1 MSRNYTDEQVD
12 KMMENI
18 LNNEQLKNKML
29 KDFGFDV
36 KDYSD
41 EDMGYIL
48 CAITEQGGLKD
59 KVKAAKALYIVD
71 QIAKFACM
79 HDKYQDVG
87 GFTMDLVRD
96 CGVLHFNEEK
106 R

>member
-18 LNNEQLKNKML
+18 LNNKQLKNKML

-59 KVKAAKALYIVD
+59 KVKVAKALYIVD

-87 GFTMDLVRD
+87 GFTMDLLRD
-96 CGVLHFNEEK
+96 CGVLHFNEGK

>member
-1 MSRNYTDEQVD
+1 MSRKYADKQKD
-12 KMMENI
+12 KMVMDV

-29 KDFGFDV
+29 NDFGFDV
-36 KDYSD
+36 REYSD
-41 EDMGYIL
+41 EEMGYIL
-48 CAITEQGGLKD
+48 WAITERGGLKD

-87 GFTMDLVRD
+87 GFTMDLLRD
-96 CGVLHFNEEK
+96 CGVLHFNEVKE
-106 R
+106 

>member
-1 MSRNYTDEQVD
+1 MSRNYTDEQVG

-18 LNNEQLKNKML
+18 LNNEKLKNKML
-29 KDFGFDV
+29 EDFGFDV
-36 KDYSD
+36 KEYSD
-41 EDMGYIL
+41 EDLGYIL

-59 KVKAAKALYIVD
+59 KVKAAKVLYIVD

-87 GFTMDLVRD
+87 GFTMDLLRD
-96 CGVLHFNEEK
+96 CGVLHFNEVKE
-106 R
+106 